1 MMGEMTEKHLQ
12 VHRFIF
18 STGMNKLLETPA
30 IHRSD
35 REKIAT
41 YALSHPSF
49 IGRHPHSISHPL
61 EKAERLD

>member
-18 STGMNKLLETPA
+18 SAGMNKLLETPA

-35 REKIAT
+35 REKLLRM
-41 YALSHPSF
+41 LSH
-49 IGRHPHSISHPL
+49 IHHS
-61 EKAERLD
+61 